1 MRFGAH
7 YNPTYVAEL
16 DGPPAEFYRRMFEQI
31 EVLDALGFDD
41 AWVTE
46 HHFIEYGGLLPH
58 PPTFLAAVA
67 RTTRRIHLGV
77 AVSVLPLHNPLQV
90 AEEYAMVDVISGGR
104 LEFGV
109 GRGSTLGDFY
119 GLRIDVAD
127 SALRMRE
134 ATALIRGAWTDE
146 TLSYQ
151 GELFAYDGL
160 RVLPRPVQRPHPP
173 IWVGASRSDDTF
185 RWAGENGFHL
195 MTLPYMYDPAEFQ
208 QSLGHYRE
216 ALLAAGHD
224 PATREV
230 LGKFHVYVAETN
242 EVACREAEPYLERYE
257 VSSSSAIRR
266 ASHQVPPSEKRL
278 RNADY
283 FAEQIAAGNIIAG
296 APDRCVEVIRRW
308 RDTLGLTTLSGTFHF
323 GGLPQELALR
333 SIRLFAEHVMPAF
346 RDERPPQPPNNGG
359 SPVTAQSAQSA
370 R

>member
-7 YNPTYVAEL
+7 YNPTYIAEL

-31 EVLDALGFDD
+31 ELLDTLGFDD

-58 PPTFLAAVA
+58 PPTFLAAIA
-67 RTTRRIHLGV
+67 RSTQRIHLGV

-127 SALRMRE
+127 SAQRMRE
-134 ATALIRGAWTDE
+134 AAELIRAAWCAE
-146 TLSYQ
+146 TVSHW
-151 GELFAYDGL
+151 GELFAYDDL

-195 MTLPYMYDPAEFQ
+195 MTLPYMYGPAEFE
-208 QSLGHYRE
+208 QSLGHYRQ
-216 ALLAAGHD
+216 ALVAAGHD

-230 LGKFHVYVAETN
+230 LGKFHVYVAETD
-242 EVACREAEPYLERYE
+242 AAAYREAEPYLERYE

-266 ASHQVPPSEKRL
+266 PSHQVAPSEKRV
-278 RNADY
+278 RDADY
-283 FAEQIAAGNIIAG
+283 FAAQIAAGNVIAG
-296 APDRCVEVIRRW
+296 DPERCVAVIRRW
-308 RDTLGLTTLSGTFHF
+308 RDTLGLTTFSGTFHF
-323 GGLPQELALR
+323 GGMPQELALR

-346 RDERPPQPPNNGG
+346 RADARPPATRNTASVAPSNPGG
-359 SPVTAQSAQSA
+359 VA
-370 R
+370 

>member
-7 YNPTYVAEL
+7 YNPTYIAEL

-31 EVLDALGFDD
+31 ELLDALGFDD

-46 HHFIEYGGLLPH
+46 HHFHEYGGLLPH

-119 GLRIDVAD
+119 GLGISVEE
-127 SALRMRE
+127 STLRMRE
-134 ATALIRGAWTDE
+134 ATELIRAAWSGDVVN
-146 TLSYQ
+146 YR
-151 GELFAYDGL
+151 GELFAYEEL

-173 IWVGASRSDDTF
+173 IWVGASRSDDTY

-195 MTLPYMYDPAEFQ
+195 MTLPYLYEPAEMQ
-208 QSLGHYRE
+208 EALGHYRE

-230 LGKFHVYVAETN
+230 LGKFHVYVAESN
-242 EVACREAEPYLERYE
+242 AAAVREAEPYLERYE
-257 VSSSSAIRR
+257 ASAASVIRR
-266 ASHQVPPSEKRL
+266 PSHQVPSSAKRT
-278 RNADY
+278 RDRDY
-283 FAEQIAAGNIIAG
+283 FAAQIAAGNIIAG
-296 APDRCVEVIRRW
+296 DPDRCVEVIRHW
-308 RDTLGLTTLSGTFHF
+308 RDTLGLTALSGTFHF

-333 SIRLFAEHVMPAF
+333 SIRLFAERVMPAF
-346 RDERPPQPPNNGG
+346 REVAR
-359 SPVTAQSAQSA
+359 SPVQGMGTGG
-370 R
+370 